1 MCFLKK
7 DSLDLSPCIQVKE
20 LFDDALKERNE
31 AWDLYGRLG
40 IPDKPK
46 LGFPTLEEVDMK
58 TIHEAY
64 QYLSHKFVDSVASN
78 TAENK
83 KGYVS
88 IDDLKANN
96 VRRNSSVGIDKKLKA
111 NETMTT
117 DGNRLSTRRGSVQP
131 RTSSR
136 RDSTV
141 VGARRG
147 SVNELTIPGNLN
159 RSKSASGS
167 R

>member
-1 MCFLKK
+1 MSIVKNI
-7 DSLDLSPCIQVKE
+7 DSPPFRSNFDSRDCLHLCHCTQVKE

-88 IDDLKANN
+88 IDDLKVSFFSKVKFLLVISTTFEFSRQKDDTKLLENN
-96 VRRNSSVGIDKKLKA
+96 IFQSVSNLKQLIF
-111 NETMTT
+111 
-117 DGNRLSTRRGSVQP
+117 DIFQ
-131 RTSSR
+131 
-136 RDSTV
+136 
-141 VGARRG
+141 
-147 SVNELTIPGNLN
+147 
-159 RSKSASGS
+159 
-167 R
+167 

>member
-1 MCFLKK
+1 MDTKRDCLY
-7 DSLDLSPCIQVKE
+7 LGHCMQVKE

-88 IDDLKANN
+88 IDDLK
-96 VRRNSSVGIDKKLKA
+96 VSFFQKSNSLW
-111 NETMTT
+111 
-117 DGNRLSTRRGSVQP
+117 LF
-131 RTSSR
+131 
-136 RDSTV
+136 
-141 VGARRG
+141 
-147 SVNELTIPGNLN
+147 
-159 RSKSASGS
+159 
-167 R
+167 